1 MAPTVTW
8 RAGTAPRNPIQAN
21 GILAACQTAAQDAEF
36 ADFLTMEIWTGR
48 HTSRSDQA
56 NHATTRLKTVIQTAN
71 GQHQVAHI
79 YLDANYT
86 YTGHTLYPNV
96 KHD

>member
-1 MAPTVTW
+1 MVGKIAITGTDRRVTPVGHDD
-8 RAGTAPRNPIQAN
+8 R
-21 GILAACQTAAQDAEF
+21 
-36 ADFLTMEIWTGR
+36 TGR
-48 HTSRSDQA
+48 HTSRSDRA

-86 YTGHTLYPNV
+86 YTGHALYPNE
-96 KHD
+96 KND